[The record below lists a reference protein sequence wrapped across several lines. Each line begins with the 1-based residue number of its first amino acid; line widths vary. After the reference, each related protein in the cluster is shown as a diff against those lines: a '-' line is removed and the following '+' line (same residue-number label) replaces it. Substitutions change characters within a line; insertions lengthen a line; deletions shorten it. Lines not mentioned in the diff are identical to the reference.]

1 MNKYIFSFLDKLKFE
16 KNYSLDTVMTYKNS
30 LLDFEKFAIDNKMN
44 IINVDYQFIRL
55 YLNHMYNL
63 NYANKTMAQHI
74 STLRSF
80 YKYLRAENI
89 VESNPMTLVSNP
101 KIEKKLPNF
110 LYYKE
115 LEQLLN
121 TPDTKTALG
130 LRDALIL
137 EMLYSTGVRV
147 SELVNIK
154 LSSINHS
161 TLEITIVGKGNKAR
175 IVMYGKRCANL
186 LNDYLTRSRPEL
198 EKETNDYLI
207 LGNRGNK
214 INVRE
219 VRMIVTNVAT
229 KSGLKQHI
237 SPHTLRHTFATH
249 MLDGGANLRSVQQ
262 LLGHESLST
271 TTIYTHVTN
280 EHLRQVYLSAHPR
293 AHKK

>member
-1 MNKYIFSFLDKLKFE
+1 MNKYIYDFLNKLEFE
-16 KNYSLDTVMTYKNS
+16 RNYSLDTVTSYKNS
-30 LLDFEKFAIDNKMN
+30 LLDFEKFAIENKMN
-44 IINVDYQFIRL
+44 IINIDYQFIRL

-80 YKYLRAENI
+80 YKYLRSLNI
-89 VESNPMTLVSNP
+89 IESNPMTLVSNP

-115 LEQLLN
+115 LEQLLD
-121 TPDTKTALG
+121 TPDTKTTLG

-161 TLEITIVGKGNKAR
+161 TLEITIVGKGNKTR

-186 LNDYLTRSRPEL
+186 LNEYLKRSRPEL
-198 EKETNDYLI
+198 EKETNEYLI

-219 VRMIVTNVAT
+219 VRMIVTSVAT